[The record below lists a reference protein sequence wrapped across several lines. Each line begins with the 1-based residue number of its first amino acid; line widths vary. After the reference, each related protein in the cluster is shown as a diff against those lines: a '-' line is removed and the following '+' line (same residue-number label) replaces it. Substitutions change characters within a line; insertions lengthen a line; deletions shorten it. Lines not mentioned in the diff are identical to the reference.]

1 MIEYLSAFLNA
12 YLTENLL
19 ELGLTTGM
27 VESLVRGGLILLVL
41 LLSWVAHRVSQGP
54 INRSIEKFA
63 HYTIQQW
70 DDILVEKH
78 IVKRIL
84 YFIPLILFYVL
95 SSPILTGTSLL
106 PLSQTLISVLFLIA
120 GMMFLDAILS
130 ALLAIYG
137 KSAIAKEISIIP
149 FVQVLKLG
157 LYFVTGILLLSLLL
171 QKTPLYFLS
180 GLGALTAVLMFVFK
194 DVLMGFVAGI
204 QLIANKMVAPKD
216 WIEMPKYG
224 ADGDVIEITLTTVKV
239 QNFDN
244 TITTIPTYALI
255 NESFKNWRNM
265 NLSGGRR
272 IKRYVNI
279 DLGSIKFC
287 SSEMLERFKRIQ
299 LISQYIQNRQEEILV
314 YNKKHQVDESTLV
327 NGRRLT
333 NIGVF
338 RSYVEAY
345 LRQHPMIHKD
355 MTFLIRQ
362 LSPSENGLPIEIY
375 VFCKDTNWTAY
386 EAIQADIFDHI
397 LAVVPEFDLRVFQ
410 EPSGSDFQKIAPV
423 SYTHLRA
430 HET

>member
-1 MIEYLSAFLNA
+1 MIEYLSVFLNA

-84 YFIPLILFYVL
+84 YFIPLILLYVL

-106 PLSQTLISVLFLIA
+106 PLSQTLISFLFLIV
-120 GMMFLDAILS
+120 GMMFLDAMLN

-137 KSAIAKEISIIP
+137 KSAISKEISITP
-149 FVQVLKLG
+149 FVQVLKLV

-224 ADGDVIEITLTTVKV
+224 ADGDVLEITLTTVKV

-287 SSEMLERFKRIQ
+287 SSEMLEQFKRIQ

-314 YNKKHQVDESTLV
+314 YNKKHQVDESKLV

-410 EPSGSDFQKIAPV
+410 EPSGSDFQKIA
-423 SYTHLRA
+423 L
-430 HET
+430 

>member
-84 YFIPLILFYVL
+84 YFIPLILLYVL

-106 PLSQTLISVLFLIA
+106 PLSQTLISFLFLIA
-120 GMMFLDAILS
+120 GMMFLDAMLN

-137 KSAIAKEISIIP
+137 KSAIAKEISITP
-149 FVQVLKLG
+149 FVQVLKLV

-224 ADGDVIEITLTTVKV
+224 ADGDVLEITLTTVKV

-287 SSEMLERFKRIQ
+287 SSEMLEQFKRIQ

-397 LAVVPEFDLRVFQ
+397 LAVVPEFDLLVFQ
-410 EPSGSDFQKIAPV
+410 EPSGSDFQKIA
-423 SYTHLRA
+423 L
-430 HET
+430 

>member
-1 MIEYLSAFLNA
+1 MIEYLISYISKIMNETLLKFG
-12 YLTENLL
+12 LTEV
-19 ELGLTTGM
+19 M
-27 VESLVRGGLILLVL
+27 VDALVRGCLIIIVL
-41 LLSWVAHRVSQGP
+41 GFSWIAYQIVQGP
-54 INRSIEKFA
+54 LNRSLERFSSF
-63 HYTIQQW
+63 TSQQW
-70 DDILVEKH
+70 DNVLVDKH
-78 IVKRIL
+78 VFQRL
-84 YFIPLILFYVL
+84 LNFIPLILIYL
-95 SSPILTGTSLL
+95 LTSPILAGTAWLS
-106 PLSQTLISVLFLIA
+106 LSQTLISILFLIA
-120 GMMFLDAILS
+120 GMLAID
-130 ALLAIYG
+130 ALLNALVAIYAN
-137 KSAIAKEISIIP
+137 STISKEISITP

-194 DVLMGFVAGI
+194 DILMGFVAGI

-279 DLGSIKFC
+279 DLSSIKFC
-287 SSEMLERFKRIQ
+287 DSEMLERFTSIQ
-299 LISQYIQNRQEEILV
+299 LISKDIQARQEEIKV
-314 YNKKHQVDESTLV
+314 HNKEHHVDESTLV

-345 LRQHPMIHKD
+345 LWQHPLIHND

-362 LSPSENGLPIEIY
+362 LSPRENGLPIEIY
-375 VFCKDTNWTAY
+375 VFCKDTDWTVY
-386 EAIQADIFDHI
+386 ESVQADIFDHI
-397 LAVVPEFDLRVFQ
+397 LAVVPEFNLRVFQ
-410 EPSGSDFQKIAPV
+410 EPSGSDFKKI
-423 SYTHLRA
+423 LI
-430 HET
+430 

>member
-12 YLTENLL
+12 YLKENLL

-27 VESLVRGGLILLVL
+27 VESLVRGGLILLAL

-54 INRSIEKFA
+54 IKRSIEKFA

-84 YFIPLILFYVL
+84 YFIPLILLYVL

-106 PLSQTLISVLFLIA
+106 PFSQALISVLFLIA
-120 GMMFLDAILS
+120 VMMFLDSMLS

-137 KSAIAKEISIIP
+137 KSAIAKEISITP

-224 ADGDVIEITLTTVKV
+224 ADGDVLEITLTTVKV

-287 SSEMLERFKRIQ
+287 NSEMLVRFKSIQ

-345 LRQHPMIHKD
+345 LRQHPMIHND

-410 EPSGSDFQKIAPV
+410 EPSGSDFQKIA
-423 SYTHLRA
+423 L
-430 HET
+430 

>member
-84 YFIPLILFYVL
+84 YFIPLILLYVL

-287 SSEMLERFKRIQ
+287 SSEMLEQFKRIQ
-299 LISQYIQNRQEEILV
+299 LISHYIQNRQEEILV

-410 EPSGSDFQKIAPV
+410 EPSGSDFQKIA
-423 SYTHLRA
+423 L
-430 HET
+430 

>member
-410 EPSGSDFQKIAPV
+410 EPSGSDFQKIA
-423 SYTHLRA
+423 L
-430 HET
+430 

>member
-19 ELGLTTGM
+19 ELGLTTTM
-27 VESLVRGGLILLVL
+27 VETLVRGGLILLVL
-41 LLSWVAHRVSQGP
+41 LFSWVAHRVSQGP
-54 INRSIEKFA
+54 IKRSIEKFA
-63 HYTIQQW
+63 NYTIQQW

-84 YFIPLILFYVL
+84 YFIPLILLYVL

-120 GMMFLDAILS
+120 GMMFVDAMLS

-137 KSAIAKEISIIP
+137 KSAIAKEISITP
-149 FVQVLKLG
+149 FVQVLKLV

-216 WIEMPKYG
+216 WIEIPKYG
-224 ADGDVIEITLTTVKV
+224 ADGDVLEITLTTVKV

-287 SSEMLERFKRIQ
+287 SSEMLEQFKRIQ

-314 YNKKHQVDESTLV
+314 YNKKHQVDESKLV

-338 RSYVEAY
+338 RSYVETY

-410 EPSGSDFQKIAPV
+410 EPSGSDFQKIA
-423 SYTHLRA
+423 L
-430 HET
+430 

>member
-1 MIEYLSAFLNA
+1 MIEYLISYISKIMNETLLKFG
-12 YLTENLL
+12 LTEV
-19 ELGLTTGM
+19 M
-27 VESLVRGGLILLVL
+27 VDALVRGCLIIIVL
-41 LLSWVAHRVSQGP
+41 GFSWIAYQIVQGP
-54 INRSIEKFA
+54 LNRSLERFSSF
-63 HYTIQQW
+63 TSQQW
-70 DDILVEKH
+70 DNVLVDKH
-78 IVKRIL
+78 VFQRL
-84 YFIPLILFYVL
+84 LNFIPLILIYL
-95 SSPILTGTSLL
+95 LTSPILAGTAWL
-106 PLSQTLISVLFLIA
+106 PLSQTLISILFLIA
-120 GMMFLDAILS
+120 GMMTID
-130 ALLAIYG
+130 ALLNALVAIYAN
-137 KSAIAKEISIIP
+137 STISKEISITP

-194 DVLMGFVAGI
+194 DILMGFVAGI

-279 DLGSIKFC
+279 DLSSIKFC
-287 SSEMLERFKRIQ
+287 DSEMLERFTRIQ
-299 LISQYIQNRQEEILV
+299 FISKDIQARQEEIKV
-314 YNKKHQVDESTLV
+314 HNKEHHVDESTLV

-345 LRQHPMIHKD
+345 LRQHPLIHND
-355 MTFLIRQ
+355 MTFLLRQ
-362 LSPSENGLPIEIY
+362 LSPRENGVPIEIY
-375 VFCKDTNWTAY
+375 VFCKDTDWTIY
-386 EAIQADIFDHI
+386 EAVQADIFDHI
-397 LAVVPEFDLRVFQ
+397 LAVVPEFNLRVFQ
-410 EPSGSDFQKIAPV
+410 EPSGSDFKKI
-423 SYTHLRA
+423 LI
-430 HET
+430 

>member
-12 YLTENLL
+12 YLKENLL

-27 VESLVRGGLILLVL
+27 VEWLVRGGLILLAL

-54 INRSIEKFA
+54 IKRSIEKFA

-84 YFIPLILFYVL
+84 YFIPLILLYVL

-106 PLSQTLISVLFLIA
+106 PFSQALISVLFLIA
-120 GMMFLDAILS
+120 VMMFLDAMLS

-137 KSAIAKEISIIP
+137 KSAIAKEISITP

-224 ADGDVIEITLTTVKV
+224 ADGDVLEITLTTVKV

-287 SSEMLERFKRIQ
+287 SSEMLEQFKRIQ

-410 EPSGSDFQKIAPV
+410 EPSGSDFQKIA
-423 SYTHLRA
+423 L
-430 HET
+430 

>member
-84 YFIPLILFYVL
+84 YFIPLILLYVL

-106 PLSQTLISVLFLIA
+106 PLSQTLISFLFLIA
-120 GMMFLDAILS
+120 GMMFLDAMLN

-137 KSAIAKEISIIP
+137 KSAIAKEISITP

-224 ADGDVIEITLTTVKV
+224 ADGDVLEITLTTVKV

-287 SSEMLERFKRIQ
+287 SSEMLEQFKRIQ

-362 LSPSENGLPIEIY
+362 LSPRENGLPIEIY

-410 EPSGSDFQKIAPV
+410 EPSGSDFQKIA
-423 SYTHLRA
+423 L
-430 HET
+430 

>member
-1 MIEYLSAFLNA
+1 MIEYLISYISKIMNETLLKFG
-12 YLTENLL
+12 LTEV
-19 ELGLTTGM
+19 M
-27 VESLVRGGLILLVL
+27 VDALVRGCLIILVL
-41 LLSWVAHRVSQGP
+41 GFSWIAYQIVQGP
-54 INRSIEKFA
+54 LNRSLERFSSF
-63 HYTIQQW
+63 TSQQW
-70 DDILVEKH
+70 DNVLVDKH
-78 IVKRIL
+78 VFQRL
-84 YFIPLILFYVL
+84 LNFIPLILIYL
-95 SSPILTGTSLL
+95 LTSPILAGTAWL
-106 PLSQTLISVLFLIA
+106 PLSQTLISILFLIA
-120 GMMFLDAILS
+120 GMMTID
-130 ALLAIYG
+130 ALLNALVAIYAN
-137 KSAIAKEISIIP
+137 STISKEISITP

-194 DVLMGFVAGI
+194 DILMGFVAGI

-279 DLGSIKFC
+279 DLSSIKFC
-287 SSEMLERFKRIQ
+287 DSEMLERFTRIQ
-299 LISQYIQNRQEEILV
+299 LISKDIQARQEEIKV
-314 YNKKHQVDESTLV
+314 HNKEHHVDESTLV

-345 LRQHPMIHKD
+345 LRQHPLIRND

-362 LSPSENGLPIEIY
+362 LSPRENGLPIEIY
-375 VFCKDTNWTAY
+375 VFCKDTDWTVY
-386 EAIQADIFDHI
+386 ESVQADIFDHI
-397 LAVVPEFDLRVFQ
+397 LAVVPEFNLRVFQ
-410 EPSGSDFQKIAPV
+410 EPSGSDFKKI
-423 SYTHLRA
+423 LI
-430 HET
+430 

>member
-1 MIEYLSAFLNA
+1 MIEYLIEYVTKLVNVNFLQ
-12 YLTENLL
+12 
-19 ELGLTTGM
+19 LGFSEK
-27 VESLVRGGLILLVL
+27 VVDALVRGSLFIVVL
-41 LLSWVAHRVSQGP
+41 CLSWFTYKIAQGP
-54 INRSIEKFA
+54 LNRSLERLSSI
-63 HYTIQQW
+63 TSLQW
-70 DDILVEKH
+70 DNVLVEKH
-78 IVKRIL
+78 VFQRL
-84 YFIPLILFYVL
+84 LNFIPLILIYVL
-95 SSPILTGTSLL
+95 TSPILAGTELL
-106 PLSQTLISVLFLIA
+106 QLSQTLINVLFLIA
-120 GMMFLDAILS
+120 AMLTVDALLN

-137 KSAIAKEISIIP
+137 SSAISKEISITP

-157 LYFVTGILLLSLLL
+157 LYFVGGILLLSLLL

-180 GLGALTAVLMFVFK
+180 GLGALTAVLLFVFK
-194 DVLMGFVAGI
+194 DILMGFVAGI

-279 DLGSIKFC
+279 DLSSIKFC
-287 SSEMLERFKRIQ
+287 DTEMLKRFTKIQ
-299 LISQYIQNRQEEILV
+299 LISKDIQDRQAEIKDYNEE
-314 YNKKHQVDESTLV
+314 NNVDESTLV

-345 LRQHPMIHKD
+345 LMQHPKINNK

-362 LSPSENGLPIEIY
+362 LSPRENGLPIEIY
-375 VFCKDTNWTAY
+375 VFCKETNWNIY
-386 EAIQADIFDHI
+386 EAVQADIFDHI
-397 LAVVPEFDLRVFQ
+397 LAVVPEFKLRVFQ
-410 EPSGSDFQKIAPV
+410 EPSGFDFQKLSNKNI
-423 SYTHLRA
+423 
-430 HET
+430 

>member
-1 MIEYLSAFLNA
+1 MIEYLSVFLNA

-27 VESLVRGGLILLVL
+27 VESLVRGGLFLLVL

-84 YFIPLILFYVL
+84 YFIPLILLYVL

-106 PLSQTLISVLFLIA
+106 PLSQTLISFLFLIA
-120 GMMFLDAILS
+120 GMMFLDAMLN

-137 KSAIAKEISIIP
+137 KSAISKEISITP
-149 FVQVLKLG
+149 FVQVLKLV

-224 ADGDVIEITLTTVKV
+224 ADGDVLEITLTTVKV

-287 SSEMLERFKRIQ
+287 SSEMLEQFKRIQ

-410 EPSGSDFQKIAPV
+410 EPSGSDFQKIA
-423 SYTHLRA
+423 L
-430 HET
+430 

>member
-1 MIEYLSAFLNA
+1 MIEYLISYISKIMNETLLKFG
-12 YLTENLL
+12 LTEV
-19 ELGLTTGM
+19 M
-27 VESLVRGGLILLVL
+27 VDALVRGCLIIIVL
-41 LLSWVAHRVSQGP
+41 GFSWIAYQIVQGP
-54 INRSIEKFA
+54 LNRSLERFSSF
-63 HYTIQQW
+63 TSQQW
-70 DDILVEKH
+70 DNVLVDKH
-78 IVKRIL
+78 VFQRL
-84 YFIPLILFYVL
+84 LNFIPLILIYL
-95 SSPILTGTSLL
+95 LTSPILAGTAWLS
-106 PLSQTLISVLFLIA
+106 LSQTLISILFLIA
-120 GMMFLDAILS
+120 GMMTID
-130 ALLAIYG
+130 ALLNALVAIYAN
-137 KSAIAKEISIIP
+137 STISKEISITP

-194 DVLMGFVAGI
+194 DILMGFVAGI

-279 DLGSIKFC
+279 DLSSIKFC
-287 SSEMLERFKRIQ
+287 DSEMLERFTRIQ
-299 LISQYIQNRQEEILV
+299 LISKDIQARQEEIKV
-314 YNKKHQVDESTLV
+314 HNKEHHVDESTLV

-345 LRQHPMIHKD
+345 LRQHPLIHND

-362 LSPSENGLPIEIY
+362 LSPRENGLPIEIY
-375 VFCKDTNWTAY
+375 VFCKDTDWTVY
-386 EAIQADIFDHI
+386 ESVQADIFDHI
-397 LAVVPEFDLRVFQ
+397 LAVVPEFNLRVFQ
-410 EPSGSDFQKIAPV
+410 EPSGSDFKKI
-423 SYTHLRA
+423 LI
-430 HET
+430 

>member
-84 YFIPLILFYVL
+84 YFIPLILLYVL

-106 PLSQTLISVLFLIA
+106 PLSQTLISFLFLIV
-120 GMMFLDAILS
+120 GMMFLDAMLN

-137 KSAIAKEISIIP
+137 KSAIAKEISITP
-149 FVQVLKLG
+149 FVQVLKLV

-224 ADGDVIEITLTTVKV
+224 ADGDVLEITLTTVKV

-287 SSEMLERFKRIQ
+287 SSEMLEQFKRIQ

-397 LAVVPEFDLRVFQ
+397 LAVVPEFDLLVFQ
-410 EPSGSDFQKIAPV
+410 EPSGSDFQKIA
-423 SYTHLRA
+423 L
-430 HET
+430 

>member
-1 MIEYLSAFLNA
+1 MIEYLSGFLNA

-41 LLSWVAHRVSQGP
+41 LLSWVTHRVSQGP

-84 YFIPLILFYVL
+84 YFIPLILLYVL

-120 GMMFLDAILS
+120 GMMFVDAMLS

-137 KSAIAKEISIIP
+137 KSAIAKEISITP

-216 WIEMPKYG
+216 WIEIPKYG

-287 SSEMLERFKRIQ
+287 SSEMLEQFKRIQ
-299 LISQYIQNRQEEILV
+299 LICQYIQNRQEEILV

-338 RSYVEAY
+338 RSYIEAY

-397 LAVVPEFDLRVFQ
+397 LAVVPEFDLLVFQ
-410 EPSGSDFQKIAPV
+410 EPSGSDFQKIA
-423 SYTHLRA
+423 L
-430 HET
+430 

>member
-1 MIEYLSAFLNA
+1 MIEYLSGFLNA

-84 YFIPLILFYVL
+84 YFIPLILLYVL

-137 KSAIAKEISIIP
+137 KSAIAKEISITP

-216 WIEMPKYG
+216 WIEIPKYG
-224 ADGDVIEITLTTVKV
+224 ADGDVLEITLTTVKV

-287 SSEMLERFKRIQ
+287 SSEMLEQFKRIQ

-410 EPSGSDFQKIAPV
+410 EPSGSDFQKIA
-423 SYTHLRA
+423 L
-430 HET
+430 

>member
-19 ELGLTTGM
+19 ELGLTTTM
-27 VESLVRGGLILLVL
+27 VETLVRGGLILLVL
-41 LLSWVAHRVSQGP
+41 LFSWVAHRVSQGP
-54 INRSIEKFA
+54 IKRSIEKFA
-63 HYTIQQW
+63 NYTIQQW

-84 YFIPLILFYVL
+84 YFIPLILLYVL

-106 PLSQTLISVLFLIA
+106 PLSQTLISFLFLIA
-120 GMMFLDAILS
+120 GMMFLDAMLN

-137 KSAIAKEISIIP
+137 KSAIAKEISITP
-149 FVQVLKLG
+149 FVQVLKLV

-224 ADGDVIEITLTTVKV
+224 ADGDVLEITLTTVKV

-287 SSEMLERFKRIQ
+287 SSEMLERLKRIQ
-299 LISQYIQNRQEEILV
+299 LINQYIQNRQEEILI

-333 NIGVF
+333 NIGIF

-345 LRQHPMIHKD
+345 LRQHPVINKD

-410 EPSGSDFQKIAPV
+410 EPSGSDFQKIA
-423 SYTHLRA
+423 L
-430 HET
+430 

>member
-1 MIEYLSAFLNA
+1 MIEYLSGFLNA

-84 YFIPLILFYVL
+84 YFIPLILLYVL

-106 PLSQTLISVLFLIA
+106 PLSQTLISFLFLIA
-120 GMMFLDAILS
+120 GMMFLDAMLN
-130 ALLAIYG
+130 ALLAIYS
-137 KSAIAKEISIIP
+137 KSAIAKEISITP
-149 FVQVLKLG
+149 FVQVLKLV

-171 QKTPLYFLS
+171 QKTPFYFLS

-216 WIEMPKYG
+216 WIEIPKYG
-224 ADGDVIEITLTTVKV
+224 ADGDVLEITLTTVKV

-287 SSEMLERFKRIQ
+287 SSEMLEQFKRIQ

-314 YNKKHQVDESTLV
+314 YNKKHHVDESTLV

-410 EPSGSDFQKIAPV
+410 EPSGSDFQKIA
-423 SYTHLRA
+423 L
-430 HET
+430 

>member
-84 YFIPLILFYVL
+84 YFIPLILLYVL

-106 PLSQTLISVLFLIA
+106 PLSQTLISFLFLIV
-120 GMMFLDAILS
+120 GMMFLDAMLN

-137 KSAIAKEISIIP
+137 KSAISKEISITP
-149 FVQVLKLG
+149 FVQVLKLV

-224 ADGDVIEITLTTVKV
+224 ADGDVLEITLTTVKV

-287 SSEMLERFKRIQ
+287 SSEMLEQFKRIQ

-314 YNKKHQVDESTLV
+314 YNKKHHVDESTLV

-397 LAVVPEFDLRVFQ
+397 LAVVSEFDLRVFQ
-410 EPSGSDFQKIAPV
+410 EPSGSDFQKIA
-423 SYTHLRA
+423 L
-430 HET
+430 

>member
-1 MIEYLSAFLNA
+1 MIEYLSGFLNA

-84 YFIPLILFYVL
+84 YFIPLILLYVL

-106 PLSQTLISVLFLIA
+106 PLSQTLISFLFLIA
-120 GMMFLDAILS
+120 GMMFLDAMLS

-137 KSAIAKEISIIP
+137 KSAIAKEISITP

-224 ADGDVIEITLTTVKV
+224 ADGDVLEITLTTVKV

-287 SSEMLERFKRIQ
+287 SSEMLEQFKRIQ

-410 EPSGSDFQKIAPV
+410 EPSGSDFQKIA
-423 SYTHLRA
+423 L
-430 HET
+430 

>member
-1 MIEYLSAFLNA
+1 MIEYLSGFLNA

-84 YFIPLILFYVL
+84 YFIPLILLYVL

-106 PLSQTLISVLFLIA
+106 PLSQTLISFLFLIA
-120 GMMFLDAILS
+120 GMMFLDAMLN

-137 KSAIAKEISIIP
+137 KSAIAKEISITP
-149 FVQVLKLG
+149 FVQVLKLV

-224 ADGDVIEITLTTVKV
+224 ADGDVLEITLTTVKV

-287 SSEMLERFKRIQ
+287 SSEMLEQFKRIQ

-314 YNKKHQVDESTLV
+314 YNKKHQVDESKLV

-410 EPSGSDFQKIAPV
+410 EPSGSDFQKIA
-423 SYTHLRA
+423 L
-430 HET
+430 

>member
-84 YFIPLILFYVL
+84 YFIPLILLYVL

-120 GMMFLDAILS
+120 GMMFLDAMLS

-224 ADGDVIEITLTTVKV
+224 ADGDVLEITLTTVKV

-287 SSEMLERFKRIQ
+287 SSEMLEQFKRIQ

-410 EPSGSDFQKIAPV
+410 EPSGSDFQKIA
-423 SYTHLRA
+423 L
-430 HET
+430 

>member
-54 INRSIEKFA
+54 INRSIKKFA

-84 YFIPLILFYVL
+84 YFIPLILLYVL

-120 GMMFLDAILS
+120 GMMFVDAMLS

-137 KSAIAKEISIIP
+137 KSAIAKEISITP

-216 WIEMPKYG
+216 WIEIPKYG
-224 ADGDVIEITLTTVKV
+224 ADGDVLEITLTTVKV

-287 SSEMLERFKRIQ
+287 SSEMLEQFKRIQ

-410 EPSGSDFQKIAPV
+410 EPSGSDFQKIA
-423 SYTHLRA
+423 L
-430 HET
+430 

>member
-19 ELGLTTGM
+19 ELGLTTTM
-27 VESLVRGGLILLVL
+27 VETLVRGGLILLVL
-41 LLSWVAHRVSQGP
+41 LFSWVAHRVSQGP
-54 INRSIEKFA
+54 IKRSIEKFA
-63 HYTIQQW
+63 NYTIQQW

-84 YFIPLILFYVL
+84 YFIPLILLYVL

-106 PLSQTLISVLFLIA
+106 PLSQTLISFLFLIA
-120 GMMFLDAILS
+120 GMMFLDAMLN

-137 KSAIAKEISIIP
+137 KSAIAKEISITP
-149 FVQVLKLG
+149 FVQVLKLV
-157 LYFVTGILLLSLLL
+157 LYFVTGILLLSLML

-224 ADGDVIEITLTTVKV
+224 ADGDVLEITLTTVKV

-287 SSEMLERFKRIQ
+287 SSEMLERLKRIQ
-299 LISQYIQNRQEEILV
+299 LINQYIQNRQEEILV

-333 NIGVF
+333 NIGIF

-345 LRQHPMIHKD
+345 LRQHPVINKD

-410 EPSGSDFQKIAPV
+410 EPSGSDFQKIA
-423 SYTHLRA
+423 L
-430 HET
+430 

>member
-27 VESLVRGGLILLVL
+27 VESLVRRGLILLVL

-84 YFIPLILFYVL
+84 YFIPLILLYVL

-106 PLSQTLISVLFLIA
+106 PLSQTLISFLFLIA
-120 GMMFLDAILS
+120 GMMFLDAVLN

-137 KSAIAKEISIIP
+137 KSAISKEISITP

-216 WIEMPKYG
+216 WIEIPKYG
-224 ADGDVIEITLTTVKV
+224 ADGDVLEITLTTVKV

-287 SSEMLERFKRIQ
+287 SSEMLEQFKRIQ

-410 EPSGSDFQKIAPV
+410 EPSGSDFQKIA
-423 SYTHLRA
+423 L
-430 HET
+430 